1 MATTTK
7 GTQQKRS
14 LKEMALYFQTREE
27 VGQPD
32 TVKRDFLTRNLMLV
46 QKRGKKDV
54 GRLEGFSSD

>member
-7 GTQQKRS
+7 GYTTEKED

-46 QKRGKKDV
+46 QKARQKRCWTT
-54 GRLEGFSSD
+54 GRF